1 VTHPLVERFR
11 SGDVPDQAKAAA
23 ARGALPLPA
32 EDLLQVLFHLR
43 REKAL
48 QADIIKTVSELPEEP
63 LVEVAAAAS
72 TSPEMLDFL
81 VRAAFK
87 RVPVVE
93 KALLNPGVGDATLT
107 LVAQRGSASLLE
119 LLMLNQVRLTRNP
132 ALIQA
137 MLDNEKVTLSIR
149 RRLKEIWDLHAAE
162 SAARKAR
169 KARAVAEA
177 AEAAAR
183 EEVAKG
189 EEPAEPAPE
198 AAAAGEAAPEA
209 GQAAGAELAE
219 LADLDELEDLGE
231 SQLDAAVLQQLQE
244 EGASEDQLRLAER
257 LLTMSVADKVQLAL
271 KGNREARSVLIRE
284 ASKLIQEA
292 VIKSPKITE
301 KEIESFSTMRSLS
314 QDVLRQIAQNREYT
328 RNYLIA
334 HNLVKNPRTPQ
345 PNAIQLMANLQ
356 SRDLKFLMK
365 DKGVGEAIR
374 RQARILIQK
383 REQKK

>member
-63 LVEVAAAAS
+63 LVEVAAAGS

-198 AAAAGEAAPEA
+198 AAAAAEA

-356 SRDLKFLMK
+356 SRDLKFLVK